1 MRYRATLAYDGTA
14 YQGFQRQ
21 VDGVPSIQFAVERA
35 VSQVTGQQ
43 VTVIGAGRTDT
54 GVHATGQVIAFDVDW
69 SYSAYGLFRAVNA
82 ALPDD
87 ITLQDLTMTT
97 AEFQPRFD
105 ACSRVYRYQILQAE
119 TRQPLLRNRT
129 WHFSKMLDLEEMQQ
143 AAEVLIGKHDFA
155 TFGQAPYGDNT
166 VREVFVSK
174 WSRFEQEI
182 GFILTYEVEAT
193 AFLKHMVRRMVG
205 VLVEVGR
212 GRITVEQ
219 LGDILRSADL
229 ARVKLVAPPQGLTLY
244 KVKYP
249 DEKYQKNREEIVP
262 CFVDK
267 V

>member
-1 MRYRATLAYDGTA
+1 
-14 YQGFQRQ
+14 
-21 VDGVPSIQFAVERA
+21 
-35 VSQVTGQQ
+35 
-43 VTVIGAGRTDT
+43 
-54 GVHATGQVIAFDVDW
+54 
-69 SYSAYGLFRAVNA
+69 
-82 ALPDD
+82 
-87 ITLQDLTMTT
+87 
-97 AEFQPRFD
+97 
-105 ACSRVYRYQILQAE
+105 
-119 TRQPLLRNRT
+119 
-129 WHFSKMLDLEEMQQ
+129 MQQ